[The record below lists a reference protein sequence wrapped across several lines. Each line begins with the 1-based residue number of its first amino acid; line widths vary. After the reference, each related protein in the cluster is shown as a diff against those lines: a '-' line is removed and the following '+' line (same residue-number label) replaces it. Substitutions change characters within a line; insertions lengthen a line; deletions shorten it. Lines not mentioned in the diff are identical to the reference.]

1 MKIRITQRKTE
12 NSYELSVDTE
22 TSSKQLFVKTVL
34 DETKIPS
41 VIDDIALAAS
51 SDSKDVVKSIDS
63 ESDSFITYIIDS
75 PMNFDNEEDYKRFCE
90 ALILLEANKP
100 K

>member
-22 TSSKQLFVKTVL
+22 TSSKQLFVKTVF
-34 DETKIPS
+34 DESKIIEAINNI
-41 VIDDIALAAS
+41 VLAAQS
-51 SDSKDVVKSIDS
+51 NGFTTQPDNT
-63 ESDSFITYIIDS
+63 FTTYIIDS
-75 PMNFDNEEDYKRFCE
+75 PMNFDIEEDYKKFCE
-90 ALILLEANKP
+90 ALFLLETDKP

>member
-22 TSSKQLFVKTVL
+22 TSSKQLFVKTVF
-34 DETKIPS
+34 DESKIIEAINNI
-41 VIDDIALAAS
+41 VLAAQS
-51 SDSKDVVKSIDS
+51 NKFTTQLDNT
-63 ESDSFITYIIDS
+63 FTTYIIDS
-75 PMNFDNEEDYKRFCE
+75 PMNFDVEEDYKKFCE
-90 ALILLEANKP
+90 ALILLETDKT